1 MAAIAAE
8 ALMNN
13 AGSLDAGKLC
23 WHARLVGRARVR
35 GSRFSELRTPN
46 FELRIAPVALGVPV
60 VRVRGRRNLT
70 ENLPFR
76 IEPIIERRSTRVSS
90 LTGELIGPLCDQSV
104 QVIAG
109 RQRQYV
115 RFLR

>member
-1 MAAIAAE
+1 M
-8 ALMNN
+8 L
-13 AGSLDAGKLC
+13 
-23 WHARLVGRARVR
+23 ARETGGTSE
-35 GSRFSELRTPN
+35 GSRFSERRTTN

-76 IEPIIERRSTRVSS
+76 IEPIIERRSTAVPSF
-90 LTGELIGPLCDQSV
+90 TVELIGPLCDQDV

-109 RQRQYV
+109 RQRQCV